1 MCVCVGGTEREREG
15 QRVFVCVRTRSNAVG
30 AHVILA
36 TAHGVKGTVNNHS
49 GVSIG
54 YSVVSKCP
62 SISIGVVEDEEHLD

>member
-1 MCVCVGGTEREREG
+1 M
-15 QRVFVCVRTRSNAVG
+15 FVCVRTRSNAVG

-36 TAHGVKGTVNNHS
+36 TAHGVKGTVNNHA

-54 YSVVSKCP
+54 DSVVSKCP